1 MRTVGAP
8 SGGVVAAAFVSS
20 DAGDAVRGAAL
31 TSTRADVF
39 ATFARSGEDEVMTS
53 SSRVACL
60 SVGVLRFIP
69 ASVAVGASSSC
80 RASDG
85 ARAGF
90 LKKKLLM
97 SSCFAM
103 PPPPSLCRAHR
114 GECPLG
120 EIDFDNRISV
130 I

>member
-8 SGGVVAAAFVSS
+8 SGGVVVAAFVSS

-39 ATFARSGEDEVMTS
+39 ATFATFARSGDDEGMTS

-69 ASVAVGASSSC
+69 ASVAAGASSSC

-103 PPPPSLCRAHR
+103 SPPPSLCWAHR

-120 EIDFDNRISV
+120 FI
-130 I
+130 